1 MNIPIIYKDE
11 SLIVIDKPAGVV
23 VNKSIST
30 LHNTVQEWAEI
41 RLGIKVDKVDI
52 VEKVDMVEKEK
63 LNIPSTSSTST
74 TFSTFFS
81 RAGIVHRLDKDT
93 SGILLIAK
101 NPADFDH
108 LQKQFRERSVAKTY
122 TALVHGKMVP
132 EKAIIKAAVGRL
144 PWNRTKFG
152 ILPSGREA
160 QTSYTVIGLYK
171 KNLQYYSLL
180 SVIPYTGRTHQIRI
194 HLKYAGF
201 PIVGDPL
208 YAGRNLYRLDK
219 LICGRLFLHAEK
231 IIIKHPRTGLPME
244 FKSPLPPQ
252 LQSVLVRLT
261 HFK

>member
-1 MNIPIIYKDE
+1 MNIPIIYEDE

-30 LHNTVQEWAEI
+30 LHNTVQEWAE
-41 RLGIKVDKVDI
+41 V
-52 VEKVDMVEKEK
+52 K
-63 LNIPSTSSTST
+63 LKIPASQGDSQNSDYY
-74 TFSTFFS
+74 S

-108 LQKQFRERSVAKTY
+108 LQKQFRERSVSKAY

-152 ILPSGREA
+152 VLASGREA

-171 KNLQYYSLL
+171 KNSQYYSLL

-231 IIIKHPRTGLPME
+231 IIIKHPRTLLPME
-244 FKSPLPPQ
+244 IESPLPPQ